1 MVLARGFCYA
11 HTFLHSICSYT
22 LLWWHGYFSVWRN
35 SVLGRSAE
43 GGQQKKY
50 QASEYHGMDG
60 LIRALCRLRHAS
72 FMRSTDVLKYFDMRE
87 YATSQNRYLT
97 CAVRWMA

>member
-22 LLWWHGYFSVWRN
+22 LLWRHGYFSVWRN

-43 GGQQKKY
+43 GGQQKRY

-72 FMRSTDVLKYFDMRE
+72 VMRSTLHRCAEIFRYEGICYITEQVFD
-87 YATSQNRYLT
+87 L
-97 CAVRWMA
+97 CG